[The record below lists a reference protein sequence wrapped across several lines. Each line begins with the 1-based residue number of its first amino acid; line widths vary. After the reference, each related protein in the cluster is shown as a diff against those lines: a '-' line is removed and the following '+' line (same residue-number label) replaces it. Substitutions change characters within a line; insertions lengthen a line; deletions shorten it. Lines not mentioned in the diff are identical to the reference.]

1 MNQAEDRK
9 AKDAETPAKGG
20 LQLEVFDVL
29 PEIVLPDEESQ
40 LARLVVEMAGKKLV
54 VFFLADPRTSA
65 ASALLREFAQ
75 LYDAL
80 SPYCRIYGITATP
93 PEVNRC
99 ALEETLPFSLLS
111 DVKGQVFRGL
121 DIDPGARAALT
132 VLIADEDCRILRIDR
147 NADAADYAAG
157 VLRFFQNLP
166 KPEPRQLGHFAPV
179 LYIPKVFEPGFCEAL
194 IAFYEREGGAPSPS
208 YVEEAGEPR
217 FLYGDSKVRHDC
229 QISDAEMIAAITR
242 RISRRV
248 LPGIL
253 KAFTRRVTGIEKFK
267 IGCYEA
273 SEGGRFAAHR
283 DNISTATA
291 HRRFAMSVNLNTG
304 HYEGGFLQFPEFGPD
319 LYRPDTGDAVVYSSA
334 LLHEVTPITSG
345 RRFTLLAHMYDEES
359 RQLNPKYR
367 DSD

>member
-1 MNQAEDRK
+1 VNQAEDRK
-9 AKDAETPAKGG
+9 AQGADTPAKGG

-54 VFFLADPRTSA
+54 VLFLADPRTSA
-65 ASALLREFAQ
+65 ASAHLREFAQ
-75 LYDAL
+75 LYDAQ

-166 KPEPRQLGHFAPV
+166 KPEPRQLGHFAPI

-217 FLYGDSKVRHDC
+217 FLYGGSKVRHDC

-267 IGCYEA
+267 IGCY
-273 SEGGRFAAHR
+273 
-283 DNISTATA
+283 
-291 HRRFAMSVNLNTG
+291 
-304 HYEGGFLQFPEFGPD
+304 
-319 LYRPDTGDAVVYSSA
+319 
-334 LLHEVTPITSG
+334 
-345 RRFTLLAHMYDEES
+345 
-359 RQLNPKYR
+359 
-367 DSD
+367 